1 MKKITSM
8 LRLIPVLAIALLMGS
23 CTTRKNFT
31 YLQDVE
37 LAKTYV
43 AQHDAEVII
52 RPGDRLNVHVSS
64 LFPELAAPLNGGSY
78 QMIMPMGGGNSSP
91 KTSGEMD
98 SRAKQ
103 IAGYL
108 VDKAGYIT
116 MPVLGEIYVQGKT
129 LSDVKETI
137 TAKILEEKHLSDP
150 MVEVRFANFKVY
162 LLGAINKGETRGG
175 SNNTSSSSY
184 GGGSFFTRI
193 NGVNGGVLRVYDK
206 ERVNILEAL
215 ALAGD
220 LSVEAKVNRVNV
232 IRQTGNKYVTYR
244 LNLKSADLFNSPG
257 FYLHQ
262 DDIVYIEYRYRNQ
275 QPIDR
280 GMQLLGYG
288 FSAISTIVS
297 LLTLLAIYKK

>member
-1 MKKITSM
+1 MKKITFL
-8 LRLIPVLAIALLMGS
+8 LRLIPVLVVALLIGS
-23 CTTRKNFT
+23 CTTRKDFT

-43 AQHDAEVII
+43 AQHDAQVLV
-52 RPGDRLNVHVSS
+52 RPGDRLNVHVAS

-78 QMIMPMGGGNSSP
+78 QMVMPMGGGSSSP

-103 IAGYL
+103 ISGYL
-108 VDKAGYIT
+108 VDRAGYIT
-116 MPVLGEIYVQGKT
+116 MPVLGEVYVQGKT
-129 LSDVKETI
+129 LSEIKELI
-137 TAKILEEKHLSDP
+137 TAKILEGKHVSDP

-162 LLGAINKGETRGG
+162 LLGAINKGETEA
-175 SNNTSSSSY
+175 SSSF
-184 GGGSFFTRI
+184 GGRSMSGSFFTRI
-193 NGVNGGVLRVYDK
+193 NGVNGGVLKVYDK
-206 ERVNILEAL
+206 EKINILEAL

-232 IRQTGNKYVTYR
+232 IRQSGNKYVTYR

>member
-1 MKKITSM
+1 MNKTKLL
-8 LRLIPVLAIALLMGS
+8 LRLFALLAFTLLAGS
-23 CTTRKNFT
+23 CTTRKTFT

-43 AQHDAEVII
+43 AEQDAQLVV
-52 RPGDRLNVHVSS
+52 RPGDRLNVHVGS
-64 LFPELAAPLNGGSY
+64 LFPELVAPLNGGSY
-78 QMIMPMGGGNSSP
+78 QMVMPAGGGTSTP
-91 KTSGEMD
+91 KTSAEAD

-103 IAGYL
+103 LTGYL

-116 MPVLGEIYVQGKT
+116 MPILGEIYVQGKT
-129 LSDVKETI
+129 LAEVKDVI
-137 TAKILEEKHLSDP
+137 TTKILEGKHVSDP

-162 LLGAINKGETRGG
+162 LLGAINRSSTRA
-175 SNNTSSSSY
+175 SSSASASSNS
-184 GGGSFFTRI
+184 SFFTRI

-206 ERVNILEAL
+206 DKINILEAL

-220 LSVEAKVNRVNV
+220 LSVEAKVDKVDV
-232 IRQTGNKYVTYR
+232 IRQSGNKYVTYR
-244 LNLKSADLFNSPG
+244 LNLKSADIFSSPA

-262 DDIVYIEYRYRNQ
+262 DDIVYIEYRYRGQ
-275 QPIDR
+275 QPVDR

>member
-1 MKKITSM
+1 MKKITFM
-8 LRLIPVLAIALLMGS
+8 LRLIPVLAFVLLMGS
-23 CTTRKNFT
+23 CTTRKSFT

-43 AQHDAEVII
+43 AQYDAQVLV

-91 KTSGEMD
+91 RTSGEMD

-103 IAGYL
+103 MAGYL

-116 MPVLGEIYVQGKT
+116 MPVLGDVYVQGKT
-129 LSDVKETI
+129 LAEIKDTI
-137 TAKILEEKHLSDP
+137 TEKILEGKHVSDP

-162 LLGAINKGETRGG
+162 LLGAINKGAG
-175 SNNTSSSSY
+175 SSSSSSLSS
-184 GGGSFFTRI
+184 GTSGSFFTRI
-193 NGVNGGVLRVYDK
+193 NGVNGGILRIYDK
-206 ERVNILEAL
+206 EKVNILEAL

-220 LSVEAKVNRVNV
+220 LSVEAKINRVNV
-232 IRQTGNKYVTYR
+232 IRQLGNKYVTYR

-262 DDIVYIEYRYRNQ
+262 DDIVYVEYRYRGQ
-275 QPIDR
+275 QSIDR

-288 FSAISTIVS
+288 VSAISTVVS
-297 LLTLLAIYKK
+297 LLTLFAIYKK

>member
-1 MKKITSM
+1 MNKTKI
-8 LRLIPVLAIALLMGS
+8 LVLLAFTILVAS
-23 CTTRKNFT
+23 CTTRKTFT

-37 LAKTYV
+37 IAKTYV
-43 AQHDAEVII
+43 AEQDAQFTV
-52 RPGDRLNVHVSS
+52 RAGDRLNVYVSS

-78 QMIMPMGGGNSSP
+78 QVVMPMAGSANS
-91 KTSGEMD
+91 KTPVD
-98 SRAKQ
+98 ANSRAKQ
-103 IAGYL
+103 FSGYL
-108 VDKAGYIT
+108 VNKAGYIT
-116 MPVLGEIYVQGKT
+116 MPVLGEVYVLGKN
-129 LSDVKETI
+129 LAEVKEII
-137 TAKILEEKHLSDP
+137 TSKILEGKHVSDP

-162 LLGAINKGETRGG
+162 LLGAINKGETKSVSSGASMGMG
-175 SNNTSSSSY
+175 S
-184 GGGSFFTRI
+184 SFFTRI

-206 ERVNILEAL
+206 DKINILEAL

-220 LSVEAKVNRVNV
+220 LSVEAKVDKVDV

-244 LNLKSADLFNSPG
+244 LNLKSAEIFNSPG

-262 DDIVYIEYRYRNQ
+262 DDIIYIEYRYRNQ

-297 LLTLLAIYKK
+297 MLTLLAIYKK